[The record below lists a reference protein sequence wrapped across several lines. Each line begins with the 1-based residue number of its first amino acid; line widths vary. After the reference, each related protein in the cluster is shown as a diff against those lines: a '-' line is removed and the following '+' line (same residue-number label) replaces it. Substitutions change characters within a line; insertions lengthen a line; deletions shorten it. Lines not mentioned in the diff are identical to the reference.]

1 MIQNYDKFSR
11 RNVKYG
17 RIYTLWNFHI
27 YSTMINKKMWSI
39 GVTIRIFNKN
49 LQKISLKNSFIW
61 KSQKGLKKSHNPFV
75 K

>member
-11 RNVKYG
+11 WNADFDK
-17 RIYTLWNFHI
+17 IYTLWKVPI

-39 GVTIRIFNKN
+39 GATTSIFNNK
-49 LQKISLKNSFIW
+49 LQNNSFKTSFIW
-61 KSQKGLKKSHNPFV
+61 KNEKWLKNIHCPFI